1 MPTSSAPHAARFPA
15 LMAVACWTL
24 LHASPVVSQTAD
36 QISTDRPD
44 FVEAAAT
51 VGKGRIQVETS
62 VGLSDTSI
70 GGIDVTTWTTPT
82 LIRVGV
88 TEVLELRWES
98 NWLVREEVTPAA
110 GPSNTVT
117 GVADFSFGL
126 KWHVRDQDGG
136 APAMAILVH
145 ADVPTGSDNT
155 GSPGTRPSLRVTGE
169 WDLGNDFGLGVMP
182 GIRSDRDGPDRFVSG
197 ILGVVIGKGWTPR
210 FGSFVELALE
220 QIASDRH
227 GGTLGWVGFG
237 ATYQVSAFWQLDTA
251 LSLGLNDR
259 STDVGLT
266 VGISGLVVR

>member
-1 MPTSSAPHAARFPA
+1 MATSRASSSTRFTA
-15 LMAVACWTL
+15 LMAVAFWTL
-24 LHASPVVSQTAD
+24 LNPNPVLSQTAHR
-36 QISTDRPD
+36 ISTDRPD

-62 VGLSDTSI
+62 VALSDMSL

-88 TEVLELRWES
+88 SEVLELRWES
-98 NWLVREEVTPAA
+98 DWLVPEEVTPAA
-110 GPSNTVT
+110 GSSSTVT
-117 GVADFSFGL
+117 GLADFSLGL
-126 KWHVRDQDGG
+126 KWHVRDQDRG

-145 ADVPTGSDNT
+145 ADLPTGSDDT

-169 WDLGNDFGLGVMP
+169 WDLGNDVGLGVMP
-182 GIRSDRDGPDRFVSG
+182 GIRSDRDGADRFVSG
-197 ILGVVIGKGWTPR
+197 ILGVVIGKGWTPK
-210 FGSFVELALE
+210 FASFVEIALE
-220 QIASDRH
+220 QIASDSH
-227 GGTLGWVGFG
+227 GGTLGAVGFG
-237 ATYQVSAFWQLDTA
+237 ASYQVSAFWQLDTA